1 MIGEQ
6 EAAGT
11 DRVAGKVSGQGI
23 EDDSGKR
30 DHPIARLR
38 LRSSEYWT

>member
-6 EAAGT
+6 EAGGT

-23 EDDSGKR
+23 EDDSGKG
-30 DHPIARLR
+30 DYPIARLG
-38 LRSSEYWT
+38 LRSPEYWT